1 MVKIAAVYDG
11 DLSMTAKHLPSGSE
25 IHTDAPVDNQGK
37 GRYFSPTDLVATAL
51 GTCIVTTM
59 AMVANRHKVD
69 MGKTKVSIEK
79 HMVSEPVRRIGK
91 IVVNITLPATIPEK
105 ERTVLERVAHQCP
118 VHHSLHP
125 DIQLEIKFI
134 YE

>member
-1 MVKIAAVYDG
+1 MVKIEAIYDG

-51 GTCIVTTM
+51 GTCIITTM

-69 MGKTKVSIEK
+69 MGKTKVYIEK

-91 IVVNITLPATIPEK
+91 IVVHITFPASIPEK
-105 ERTVLERVAHQCP
+105 ERSVLERVAHQCP